1 MIVRLKPKPVLVIY
15 HQKFKESLF
24 KDRIVTSTKFGT
36 THLLLEIEEWNG
48 MDELL
53 CGFET
58 PNECYN
64 FIRSHSHIVF
74 VMRTYY
80 DLDMILDRF
89 EKNHIRPKNIIN
101 ACFNVDMNLYTPPN
115 GKSSFVE
122 HAQKDMIK
130 QLTYKENFGITQLS
144 SYINNTI
151 TQFEPTIWLS
161 SFYDDIPLF
170 QSLFDTDDRM
180 FMDSRY
186 RLGIQIHRQSDER
199 LLLASTLLGDGYI
212 PQSIF
217 ISLAHPDHEGV
228 MDMFNPPAYALLLHH
243 KETYLNSIDTPNSS
257 HTYDEIQM
265 KLHNYW
271 IDGHKLFIMSKIEIV
286 METFNVLTEL
296 SEWQGM
302 FTEKILKP
310 LLAAKPMLISDPFTF
325 NLFKKW
331 GFEVDNA
338 LYGTDL
344 LNVYRN
350 IYNGNKGTF
359 DYMPIFVNRLQQ
371 IDGLGEAGFN
381 DLYNNSLQIAM
392 RNRQKIKEWQWW
404 YEDIDRFFTN

>member
-1 MIVRLKPKPVLVIY
+1 MIVRLIPKPVLVIY

-36 THLLLEIEEWNG
+36 AHLLLEIEEWNG
-48 MDELL
+48 RDELL

-58 PNECYN
+58 PNECYRY
-64 FIRSHSHIVF
+64 IRSHSHIVF

-80 DLDMILDRF
+80 DLDIILNMFQR
-89 EKNHIRPKNIIN
+89 NHIRPKNIVST
-101 ACFNVDMNLYTPPN
+101 CFNVDMNLYTPPDGN
-115 GKSSFVE
+115 ESYIE
-122 HAQKDMIK
+122 YAQRDMIK
-130 QLTYKENFGITQLS
+130 QLKYKNNFGITQLS

-151 TQFEPTIWLS
+151 TQFQPTIWLS

-170 QSLFDTDDRM
+170 ESLFDTDDRM
-180 FMDSRY
+180 FMNSRY
-186 RLGIQIHRQSDER
+186 RLGIQIHRQSYER

-212 PQSIF
+212 PNSIF
-217 ISLAHPDHEGV
+217 ISLSHPDHEGV

-243 KETYLNSIDTPNSS
+243 KETYLNSIETPNSS
-257 HTYDEIQM
+257 NTYDQ
-265 KLHNYW
+265 KQTTLHNYW

-325 NLFKKW
+325 NLYKQW
-331 GFEVDNA
+331 GFEVDTA
-338 LYGTDL
+338 LYGNAL
-344 LNVYRN
+344 LNVYN
-350 IYNGNKGTF
+350 ENMGSTY
-359 DYMPIFVNRLQQ
+359 DYMSAFVTRLQE
-371 IDGLGEAGFN
+371 IDSLNDSQFN
-381 DLYNNSLQIAM
+381 ELYSNSLQIAIK
-392 RNRQKIKEWQWW
+392 NRQKIKEWQWW

>member
-1 MIVRLKPKPVLVIY
+1 MIVRLIPKPVLVIY

-36 THLLLEIEEWNG
+36 AHLLLEIEEWNG
-48 MDELL
+48 RDELL

-58 PNECYN
+58 PNECYRY
-64 FIRSHSHIVF
+64 IRSHSHIVF
-74 VMRTYY
+74 VMRTYSN
-80 DLDMILDRF
+80 LDMILDRF
-89 EKNHIRPKNIIN
+89 EKNHIRPKNIVS
-101 ACFNVDMNLYTPPN
+101 ACFNVDMNLYTPPD
-115 GKSSFVE
+115 GKYSFVE
-122 HAQKDMIK
+122 HTQRDMIK

-170 QSLFDTDDRM
+170 ESLFDTDDRM

-186 RLGIQIHRQSDER
+186 RLGIQIHRQSYER

-212 PQSIF
+212 PNSIF
-217 ISLAHPDHEGV
+217 ISLSHPDHEGV

-243 KETYLNSIDTPNSS
+243 KETYLNSIETPNSS
-257 HTYDEIQM
+257 NTYDQ
-265 KLHNYW
+265 KQTTLHNYW

-325 NLFKKW
+325 NLYKQW
-331 GFEVDNA
+331 GFEVDVE

-344 LNVYRN
+344 LMVYSGHT
-350 IYNGNKGTF
+350 NGSF
-359 DYMPIFVNRLQQ
+359 DYMGAFIARLQE
-371 IDGLGEAGFN
+371 IDGLSDKDFN
-381 DLYNNSLQIAM
+381 KLYTNSLQIAM

>member
-24 KDRIVTSTKFGT
+24 KDGIVTSTKFGT

-48 MDELL
+48 RDELL

-64 FIRSHSHIVF
+64 FIHSHSHIVF
-74 VMRTYY
+74 VMGTYSN
-80 DLDMILDRF
+80 LDMILDRF

-101 ACFNVDMNLYTPPN
+101 ACFNVDMNLYTPPD
-115 GKSSFVE
+115 GKYSFVE
-122 HAQKDMIK
+122 HAQRDMIK

-170 QSLFDTDDRM
+170 ESLFDTDDRM

-186 RLGIQIHRQSDER
+186 RLGIQIHRQSYER
-199 LLLASTLLGDGYI
+199 LLLASTLLEGYT
-212 PQSIF
+212 PRSIF

-243 KETYLNSIDTPNSS
+243 KETYLNSIETPNST
-257 HTYDEIQM
+257 HTYDQIHTR
-265 KLHNYW
+265 LHNYW
-271 IDGHKLFIMSKIEIV
+271 TDGHKLFIMSKIEIV

-325 NLFKKW
+325 KLFKQW
-331 GFEVDNA
+331 GFEIDMN

-344 LNVYRN
+344 LMAYSGHT
-350 IYNGNKGTF
+350 IGSF
-359 DYMPIFVNRLQQ
+359 DYMSAFVTRLQE
-371 IDGLGEAGFN
+371 IDGLGEIDFN
-381 DLYNNSLQIAM
+381 QLYTNSLQIAM
-392 RNRQKIKEWQWW
+392 RNCQKIKEWQWW

>member
-24 KDRIVTSTKFGT
+24 KDGIVTSTKFGT

-48 MDELL
+48 RDELL

-64 FIRSHSHIVF
+64 FIHSHSHIVF
-74 VMRTYY
+74 VMGTYSN
-80 DLDMILDRF
+80 LDMILDRF

-101 ACFNVDMNLYTPPN
+101 ACFNVDMNLYTPPD
-115 GKSSFVE
+115 GKYSFVE
-122 HAQKDMIK
+122 HAQRDMIK

-186 RLGIQIHRQSDER
+186 RLGIQIHRQSYER
-199 LLLASTLLGDGYI
+199 LLLASTLLEGYT
-212 PQSIF
+212 PRSIF

-243 KETYLNSIDTPNSS
+243 KETYLNSIETPNST
-257 HTYDEIQM
+257 HTYDQIHTR
-265 KLHNYW
+265 LHNYW
-271 IDGHKLFIMSKIEIV
+271 TDGHKLFIMSKIEIV

-325 NLFKKW
+325 KLFKQW
-331 GFEVDNA
+331 GFEIDMN

-344 LNVYRN
+344 LMAYSGHT
-350 IYNGNKGTF
+350 IGSF
-359 DYMPIFVNRLQQ
+359 DYMSAFVTRLQE
-371 IDGLGEAGFN
+371 IDGLGEIDFN
-381 DLYNNSLQIAM
+381 QLYTNSLQIAM
-392 RNRQKIKEWQWW
+392 RNCQKIKEWQWW

>member
-15 HQKFKESLF
+15 HQKFRESLF
-24 KDRIVTSTKFGT
+24 RDGIVTSTKFGT
-36 THLLLEIEEWNG
+36 THLLLEIGEWNRR
-48 MDELL
+48 DELL
-53 CGFET
+53 CGFDT
-58 PNECYN
+58 PNECYTY
-64 FIRSHSHIVF
+64 IRSHSHIVF
-74 VMRTYY
+74 VLGTYPNL
-80 DLDMILDRF
+80 DIVLDMFQR
-89 EKNHIRPKNIIN
+89 NHIHPKNIIN

-115 GKSSFVE
+115 GNQSYVE
-122 HAQKDMIK
+122 YANEDMIK
-130 QLTYKENFGITQLS
+130 QLRYKNNFGIIQLS

-170 QSLFDTDDRM
+170 ESLFDNDNLLFR
-180 FMDSRY
+180 DSPY

-212 PQSIF
+212 PNSIF

-228 MDMFNPPAYALLLHH
+228 IDMFSAPAYCLILYN
-243 KETYLNSIDTPNSS
+243 KEKYLNDIDTPNSS
-257 HTYDEIQM
+257 HTYDQ
-265 KLHNYW
+265 KRTTLDNYW
-271 IDGHKLFIMSKIEIV
+271 IQGHNLFIMSKIEIV

-310 LLAAKPMLISDPFTF
+310 ILAAKPMLISDPFTF
-325 NLFKKW
+325 NLFKQW
-331 GFEVDNA
+331 GFEVDVN
-338 LYGTDL
+338 LYGENL
-344 LNVYRN
+344 LTAYSKHT
-350 IYNGNKGTF
+350 NGSL
-359 DYMPIFVNRLQQ
+359 DYMNTFVVRLQE
-371 IDGLGEAGFN
+371 IDGLSDKKFN
-381 DLYNNSLQIAM
+381 QLYSNSLKIAM